1 MGGILSAL
9 RMGDLMKD
17 NFGTFDPAV
26 AVDFVKKFE
35 GCKLEAYR
43 CPAGVWTIGVGHTEG
58 VQSGDTITQAEADK
72 LLEGDLRKIAAALN
86 PYVNVPV
93 TKGMYI
99 ALISL
104 AFNVGPAAVKK
115 STLLL
120 RLNHGDYAA
129 AADEFPKW
137 SFANGV
143 LMPGLKRRRQAER
156 ELFEKDL

>member
-99 ALISL
+99 ALLSL
-104 AFNVGPAAVKK
+104 AFNVGATAVKK
-115 STLLL
+115 STLLFH
-120 RLNHGDYAA
+120 LNHGRYDDAA
-129 AADEFPKW
+129 AEFDKW
-137 SFANGV
+137 IYAGGKESE
-143 LMPGLKRRRQAER
+143 GLKRRRAAER
-156 ELFEKDL
+156 ALFEGE